1 MAHTAV
7 LSALPSIFHHLRMTD
22 TYFKKNPKVLTSA
35 EFYTWYT
42 YTYAKQQQISQEMD
56 FLLQYF

>member
-1 MAHTAV
+1 M
-7 LSALPSIFHHLRMTD
+7 ALPSIFHHLRMTD
-22 TYFKKNPKVLTSA
+22 TNLKKKPKVLTSA

-42 YTYAKQQQISQEMD
+42 YAYAKQQQISQEMD